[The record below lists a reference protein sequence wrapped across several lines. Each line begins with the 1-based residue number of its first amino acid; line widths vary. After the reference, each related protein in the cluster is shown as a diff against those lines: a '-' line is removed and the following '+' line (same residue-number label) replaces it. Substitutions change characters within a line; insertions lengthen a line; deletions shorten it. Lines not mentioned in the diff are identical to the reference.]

1 MTNGVPI
8 IEINAMGY
16 NNIGQKPDLSVH
28 RFTVSDYCAGKAA
41 ILLTLVAI
49 LTALSAAWTTQRP
62 AALRM

>member
-8 IEINAMGY
+8 IEINAIGY

-41 ILLTLVAI
+41 ILLTK
-49 LTALSAAWTTQRP
+49 SP
-62 AALRM
+62 S